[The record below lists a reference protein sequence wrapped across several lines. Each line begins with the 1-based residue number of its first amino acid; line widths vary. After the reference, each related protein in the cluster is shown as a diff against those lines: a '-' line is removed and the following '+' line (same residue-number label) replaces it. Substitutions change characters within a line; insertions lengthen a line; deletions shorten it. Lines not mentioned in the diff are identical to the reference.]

1 MPGID
6 WLAGC
11 VPVAGAL
18 DACPQLMLH
27 KMLPIRM
34 ELKIA
39 IRLRIG
45 SPPTISVDINP
56 AGKRMFL
63 QDFRWLPAITE
74 VIGWSQVARK
84 HCADWQQC
92 LVSGTP
98 NSLTIASITFL
109 FFAGALGGALNS
121 VAGGGSFIAFPA
133 LLFTGVPPIPANAT
147 NTIALWTA
155 AAASGGAYRNR
166 LDVPRRVMIPLLA
179 ASLAGG
185 LIGAIL
191 LLKTPPQTFMRVL
204 PWLTLGAT
212 LLFAFGKKL
221 AGGRKSVIEHEA
233 SSGALAGTTLFQLC
247 VAVYGGYFG
256 GGMGIVMLA
265 MLAVLGMTDIHAMNA
280 LKSVLGFVING
291 VAVVTFIVARA
302 VYWKHGI
309 VMIAGGIVGG
319 YVGAHYAQKLP
330 QSWIRIF
337 VVLVGAGMTVYFFW
351 KSY

>member
-1 MPGID
+1 VRHWRPG
-6 WLAGC
+6 A
-11 VPVAGAL
+11 
-18 DACPQLMLH
+18 
-27 KMLPIRM
+27 
-34 ELKIA
+34 
-39 IRLRIG
+39 
-45 SPPTISVDINP
+45 
-56 AGKRMFL
+56 
-63 QDFRWLPAITE
+63 
-74 VIGWSQVARK
+74 
-84 HCADWQQC
+84 
-92 LVSGTP
+92 VSDTP
-98 NSLTIASITFL
+98 DSLTLEFAIFL
-109 FFAGALGGALNS
+109 FFAGVLGGALNA

-179 ASLAGG
+179 ASLVGG
-185 LIGAIL
+185 LAGAFL
-191 LLKTPPQTFMRVL
+191 LLKTPAHTFMRVL

-233 SSGALAGTTLFQLC
+233 SVAALAGTTLFQLC

-265 MLAVLGMTDIHAMNA
+265 MLATLGMTDIHAMNA

-291 VAVVTFIVARA
+291 VAVVTFVAARA

-309 VMIAGGIVGG
+309 VMIVGGIAGG
-319 YVGAHYAQKLP
+319 YLGAHYAQKLP
-330 QSWIRIF
+330 PKWIRIF
-337 VVLVGAGMTVYFFW
+337 VVVVGTGMTVYFFW